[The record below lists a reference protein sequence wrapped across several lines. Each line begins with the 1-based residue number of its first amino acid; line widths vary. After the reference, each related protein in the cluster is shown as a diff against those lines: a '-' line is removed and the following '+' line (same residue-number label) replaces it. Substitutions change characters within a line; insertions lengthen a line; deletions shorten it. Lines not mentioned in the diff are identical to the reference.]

1 LVCQLQSV
9 EMKFSAAMAMIGGA
23 SAGFVTMPL
32 TKQPLM
38 SMEERQQLKHAH
50 SAKVRVSAT
59 GGPATVVINDYQ
71 DSQYYGTV
79 QLGTPQQDLR
89 VIYDSGSSNLWVSNI
104 KPGIF
109 SLSKHNY
116 YDHSKSTSYVQNGTT
131 FAIEYGSGPVAG
143 EYSSDIMSIGGVD
156 IEGYTFAEANDVS
169 GLGPA
174 YGVGKFDGICG
185 MGWDDI
191 SVDGVQTPLRALVE
205 SGKLDDQV
213 YAFYLGSGGAAGELT
228 IGGVNSARYTG
239 DFHYVPVVE
248 MVPGITGYWEI
259 VLEDVQVGGSSISS
273 AKRGVVDSGT
283 SLMVVPSDE
292 IKAIASAVG
301 AKQLSI
307 IPPFNREYTIPCD
320 ASAPDIDFKIDGKT
334 YSLAKE
340 DYSLDQGSGTCL
352 FAFMGQDIPAP
363 VGPLIIMGDVF
374 MRAHYCKFDVGQ
386 RRVGFAQIVKSSD
399 AVVV

>member
-1 LVCQLQSV
+1 
-9 EMKFSAAMAMIGGA
+9 MKFSTAMAMIGGA

-32 TKQPLM
+32 SKKSLM
-38 SMEERQQLKHAH
+38 TGVERALLQHEH
-50 SAKVRVSAT
+50 SAYVTAT
-59 GGPATVVINDYQ
+59 PNGPATVVINNFQ
-71 DSQYYGTV
+71 DSQFYGTI
-79 QLGTPQQDLR
+79 QLGSPQQDLR

-109 SLSKHNY
+109 HIGEKHNY
-116 YDHSKSTSYVQNGTT
+116 YDHSASSTYVKNGTT

-143 EYSSDIMSIGGVD
+143 EYSADTMSIAGVD

-174 YGVGKFDGICG
+174 YGVGHFDGICG

-205 SGKLDDQV
+205 SGKLDEPV
-213 YAFYLGSGGAAGELT
+213 YAFFLGSGGAVGELT
-228 IGGVNSARYTG
+228 IGGVNPARYTG

-248 MVPGITGYWEI
+248 MVPGTTGYWEI
-259 VLEDVQVGGSSISS
+259 ALDDVQVNGASISS
-273 AKRGVVDSGT
+273 SKRGVVDSGT
-283 SLMVVPSDE
+283 SLMVVPTDE
-292 IKAIASAVG
+292 VKNIADAVG
-301 AKQLSI
+301 AKRLSI
-307 IPPFNREYTIPCD
+307 IPPFNKEYTIDCSAD
-320 ASAPDIDFKIDGKT
+320 APNIDFVIDGNT
-334 YSLAKE
+334 YSLTKE
-340 DYSLDQGSGTCL
+340 DYSLDQGSGECL

-399 AVVV
+399 VVV

>member
-1 LVCQLQSV
+1 
-9 EMKFSAAMAMIGGA
+9 MAMIGGA

-32 TKQPLM
+32 NKKPLM
-38 SMEERQQLKHAH
+38 TGVERALLQHDH
-50 SAKVRVSAT
+50 SAFVSAT
-59 GGPATVVINDYQ
+59 PNGPATVVINNFQ
-71 DSQYYGTV
+71 DSQFYGMI

-109 SLSKHNY
+109 HIGEKHNY
-116 YDHSKSTSYVQNGTT
+116 YDHSKSSTYVKNGTT

-143 EYSSDIMSIGGVD
+143 EYSADTMSIAGVD

-174 YGVGKFDGICG
+174 YGVGHFDGICG

-205 SGKLDDQV
+205 SGKLDEPV
-213 YAFYLGSGGAAGELT
+213 YAFFLGSGGAVGELT

-248 MVPGITGYWEI
+248 MVPGVTGYWEI
-259 VLEDVQVGGSSISS
+259 ALDDVQVNGASISS
-273 AKRGVVDSGT
+273 SKRGVVDSGT
-283 SLMVVPSDE
+283 SLMVVPTDE
-292 IKAIASAVG
+292 VKNIADAVG
-301 AKQLSI
+301 AKRLSI
-307 IPPFNREYTIPCD
+307 IPPFNKEYTIDCD
-320 ASAPDIDFKIDGKT
+320 ADAPNIDFVIDGNT

-340 DYSLDQGSGTCL
+340 DYSLDQGSGQCL

-399 AVVV
+399 VVV

>member
-1 LVCQLQSV
+1 
-9 EMKFSAAMAMIGGA
+9 MKLSAAASLIAGA
-23 SAGFVTMPL
+23 SAGFITSPL

-38 SMEERQQLKHAH
+38 TMEERMQLKHSH
-50 SAKVRVSAT
+50 NVKVRENPNGT
-59 GGPATVVINDYQ
+59 PTVVINDYQ

-109 SLSKHNY
+109 SLSKHNW
-116 YDHSKSTSYVQNGTT
+116 YDNSKSSSYVTNGTT
-131 FAIEYGSGPVAG
+131 FAIQYGSGPVAG
-143 EYSSDIMSIGGVD
+143 EYSSDTMSIAGVD

-174 YGVGKFDGICG
+174 YSVGKFDGICG
-185 MGWDDI
+185 MAWDDI

-205 SGKLDDQV
+205 SGKLDDPV
-213 YAFYLGSGGAAGELT
+213 FAFYLGSGGADGELT
-228 IGGVNSARYTG
+228 IGGVNPNHYTG

-248 MVPGITGYWEI
+248 MVSGVTGYWEI
-259 VLEDVQVGGSSISS
+259 VLDDVTVNGASISA

-283 SLMVVPSDE
+283 SLMVVPTDE
-292 IKAIASAVG
+292 VKAIAAAVG

-307 IPPFNREYTIPCD
+307 IPPFNKEYTIDCD
-320 ASAPDIDFKIDGKT
+320 ASAPSIDFQIDGKT

-340 DYSLDQGSGTCL
+340 DFSLDQGSGQCL

-386 RRVGFAQIVKSSD
+386 RRVGFAQIVKPSD
-399 AVVV
+399 VVV